1 MPNFRELLEELDYLL
16 ERKASPEG
24 TRTFRADGEYQK
36 TRGKWVRVKAA
47 SGSDWKGKFALG
59 PKGVDARDTKY
70 SWSSA
75 FDDREHKKAIDKH
88 RSAEKAHRGEV
99 EKLDH
104 RLSRLQVRAK
114 TAAPDKREKLVAKH
128 SALATQRE
136 LHRAAAQEARANSQA
151 ISKELESAKSDL
163 TWKRKAS
170 TALKKAAEREGIGII
185 GRSRIGG
192 SEDEPA
198 GASSEVPTYAPTPD
212 HSFSIGMQAIPGEPE
227 SESIPTPKTLWKPN
241 TAPISYVEPKSRD
254 QFSSDYHD
262 QVRAIAKVA
271 PPPEPDHPILKALRT
286 VEIGRAY
293 YGDFKNQKIQ
303 KLRAALPKAA
313 SAISL
318 PSF

>member
-1 MPNFRELLEELDYLL
+1 MLNFRELLEELDYLL

-170 TALKKAAEREGIGII
+170 TALKKAAEREGIGVI

-192 SEDEPA
+192 SDDEPA
-198 GASSEVPTYAPTPD
+198 GVSSEVPTYAPTPD
-212 HSFSIGMQAIPGEPE
+212 HFFSIGTQAISGEPE
-227 SESIPTPKTLWKPN
+227 PSSTSKSLWKPG
-241 TAPISYVEPKSRD
+241 TEPISYVEPKARD
-254 QFSSDYHD
+254 QFSSDYYD
-262 QVRAIAKVA
+262 KLKKPTKTKPAD
-271 PPPEPDHPILKALRT
+271 PDHPILKALRT
-286 VEIGRAY
+286 VELGRAH

-318 PSF
+318 PAF